1 VTYLVHELVEE
12 LVEWDQ
18 LAIQLSQ
25 TLHWGPATAAFVL
38 LSAWWVK
45 GPLIVGCGAC
55 ADMRQRRFLPL
66 AGLAGTVAVLL
77 GSILS
82 GAIKEVVGRLRPPF
96 ADPAVVALTSAP
108 DTPSFPSGHAT
119 SAFAAAAAVGVFY
132 PRLRVPLYGLAAL
145 VGLSRIY
152 LGVHYGL
159 DVLAG
164 AMLGVAIGLAV
175 AWTVRR
181 LIASPR

>member
-1 VTYLVHELVEE
+1 MTYLLHEFVEE

-18 LAIQLSQ
+18 LATQLTQ
-25 TLHWGPATAAFVL
+25 GLRWGPATAVFVL

-45 GPLIVGCGAC
+45 GPLIVGFGAF
-55 ADMRQRRFLPL
+55 ADVRQRRFLPL
-66 AGLAGTVAVLL
+66 AGLAGTIAVLL
-77 GSILS
+77 GSALS

-96 ADPAVVALTSAP
+96 ADPAVVALTTAP

-119 SAFAAAAAVGVFY
+119 SAFAAAAAVGAFY

-145 VGLSRIY
+145 VGLSRVY

-159 DVLAG
+159 DVLVG
-164 AMLGVAIGLAV
+164 AVLGIAIGLGA
-175 AWTVRR
+175 AWAIRR
-181 LIASPR
+181 LIDRPA